1 MSILDKKEELKELN
15 EEIKEVTESFDSL
28 QYLSIKEAE
37 ERYDDFINDVSEKVV
52 IGNLSYD
59 PARVLKAV
67 DETAYNV
74 GLHEYFDSIDGDIQE
89 EIDNEDYSS
98 VFDYVEGFEDKID
111 RKEELEE
118 EIEELESKR
127 EVKKKKKL
135 KP

>member
-1 MSILDKKEELKELN
+1 MNILDKKEELKELN

-28 QYLSIKEAE
+28 RYLSTKEAE
-37 ERYDDFINDVSEKVV
+37 EIYDNLLNDVSEKVV

-74 GLHEYFDSIDGDIQE
+74 GLREYFDSIDGDIQH